1 MPRGINHQELR
12 AQFRLAVCR
21 LMNQL
26 RTFSRYIL
34 KVDELQSVGVYV
46 SEFDPFDL
54 NEAIIFQPFPEQE
67 LLEYHIDEV
76 LLQDEWVLKRLELPD
91 WTPLESSNGVISRR
105 EEELDAKKSSERIF
119 EHLEAMYSC
128 LSKTYEPN
136 NPLSMAR
143 NWTDIPIPHPEY
155 TWPPELDINSWPRE
169 PGLLNHGP
177 TAEHVGWCC
186 QQAAEWKEHVRR
198 GEPRIQPH
206 VRLVVVHGATGTPNG
221 VLLGELGTIAQV
233 IYNRLNQPRFEN
245 DSYFPVLVIS
255 LFGPRHGRILQ
266 AVYRRSGHMELRI
279 TQIYDFTKTDDAPFD
294 LFLRYLASNPRRDE
308 Y

>member
-1 MPRGINHQELR
+1 MPRGINHEELR

-76 LLQDEWVLKRLELPD
+76 LLQDEGVLKRLELPD
-91 WTPLESSNGVISRR
+91 WTPLESSNGVIISRR
-105 EEELDAKKSSERIF
+105 AEELDAKKSSERIF

-143 NWTDIPIPHPEY
+143 NWTDIP
-155 TWPPELDINSWPRE
+155 
-169 PGLLNHGP
+169 
-177 TAEHVGWCC
+177 
-186 QQAAEWKEHVRR
+186 
-198 GEPRIQPH
+198 
-206 VRLVVVHGATGTPNG
+206 
-221 VLLGELGTIAQV
+221 
-233 IYNRLNQPRFEN
+233 
-245 DSYFPVLVIS
+245 
-255 LFGPRHGRILQ
+255 
-266 AVYRRSGHMELRI
+266 
-279 TQIYDFTKTDDAPFD
+279 
-294 LFLRYLASNPRRDE
+294 
-308 Y
+308 